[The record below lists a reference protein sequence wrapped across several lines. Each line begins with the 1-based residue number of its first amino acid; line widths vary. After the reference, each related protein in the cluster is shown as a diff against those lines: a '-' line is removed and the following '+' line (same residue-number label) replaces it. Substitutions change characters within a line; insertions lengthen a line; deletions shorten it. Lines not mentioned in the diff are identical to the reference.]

1 MNRWLSPPVYIRDAY
16 ATVLYA
22 IKERGGYSNTNVE
35 QLLEQYWGT
44 PAPRPSRLY
53 QLWGTMRAT
62 IKNLLSCTLILPS
75 DFGYWA
81 KPYPY
86 RFMNDDALDEV
97 VANILKK
104 AGIPLDGWFFE
115 SSKPLSWV
123 NPNFLKAAY
132 YLLNN
137 FALYTAYFLSGTDN
151 YTYVHCDSHI
161 EIRYTS
167 RKKTDNSFISSKIV
181 NTISN
186 KIVGRSDYNQPQ
198 GTYRSSE
205 MLNRIYKVSCPMR
218 GVWSL
223 KTSFILVETQDFVRP
238 YREKLIAELGERK
251 IDFFDS
257 TSVAVPSDAKNY
269 VDFDKYLY
277 ASDNDF
283 DLSLYEWNPQQPAG
297 YIATDDLFMS
307 GATLIAV
314 TKENFPPITYK
325 YYDPPEK

>member
-1 MNRWLSPPVYIRDAY
+1 MNRWLAPPVYIRDAY
-16 ATVLYA
+16 ATVLHA
-22 IKERGGYSNTNVE
+22 IKERGGLPSGVTVE
-35 QLLEQYWGT
+35 QDLERWLGT

-53 QLWGTMRAT
+53 QLWNHIRGEIAT
-62 IKNLLSCTLILPS
+62 LLKDTLISPS

-86 RFMNDDALDEV
+86 RFMNADEIDELI
-97 VANILKK
+97 AGILKK

-115 SSKPLSWV
+115 SNAPLSWV

-137 FALYTAYFLSGTDN
+137 FALYTTYFLTGAEDVT
-151 YTYVHCDSHI
+151 CRPHI
-161 EIRYTS
+161 EVRYTS
-167 RKKTDNSFISSKIV
+167 RKKTDNSFISSKTENV
-181 NTISN
+181 VSN
-186 KIVGRSDYNQPQ
+186 IIVGRTDYYEPQ

-205 MLNRIYKVSCPMR
+205 MLNRIYRISCPMR

-223 KTSFILVETQDFVRP
+223 KTSFILVETQDFVSP

-257 TSVAVPSDAKNY
+257 GSVAVPSDAKNY

-277 ASDNDF
+277 ASNNDF
-283 DLSLYEWNPQQPAG
+283 DLYLYEWNLHKSSGIGA
-297 YIATDDLFMS
+297 DDLFES
-307 GATLIAV
+307 YTTLIAV
-314 TKENFPPITYK
+314 TKENFPPLKYK